1 MLKLWKGTVS
11 RFRSREG
18 ISLAEALVML
28 VIVMTAV
35 MGIVAVSVRVGRM
48 VNSSHMRIA
57 ATTAASRQLEQLMVK
72 PYDQVI
78 DGSGYQDG
86 VTMSWTVS
94 DGSAGKAIRLAYRYE
109 LPRGMRRDTLTTV
122 RLRP

>member
-1 MLKLWKGTVS
+1 MFKLWKRALS
-11 RFRSREG
+11 PLRSRAG
-18 ISLAEALVML
+18 ISLAEALLML

-35 MGIVAVSVRVGRM
+35 LGIVAISVRVGRM

-57 ATTAASRQLEQLMVK
+57 ATTAASRQIEQLLVK

-78 DGSGYQDG
+78 DGTGYEDG
-86 VTMSWTVS
+86 VAMAWTVS
-94 DGSAGKAIRLAYRYE
+94 DGSVGKAIQLAYRYE
-109 LPRGMRRDTLTTV
+109 LPRGMRRDTLTVV

>member
-1 MLKLWKGTVS
+1 
-11 RFRSREG
+11 
-18 ISLAEALVML
+18 ML

-35 MGIVAVSVRVGRM
+35 MGIVAISVRVGRM

-57 ATTAASRQLEQLMVK
+57 ATTAASRQIEQLMVK

-78 DGSGYQDG
+78 DGSGYSDG
-86 VTMSWTVS
+86 VTMTWTVS
-94 DGSAGKAIRLAYRYE
+94 DGSAGKAIQLAYRYE
-109 LPRGMRRDTLTTV
+109 LPRGLRRDTLTAV